1 MKKIV
6 LLITAFILS
15 TNFFAHSGIM
25 SGQKDIRISKTKYF
39 DIIYAK
45 GSEQSAEILYQ
56 NADDVYRDLAEQL
69 GLKHEFRLPVVI
81 SPAQDEFNA
90 YFSCGPF
97 NHIVIF
103 DTVCTESIAV
113 FTDEFLMTF
122 RHELTHAITYNLR
135 NDFWFGLDKVFG
147 DVYNPALLTIT
158 TAWAEGA
165 TVSIESQNGEGRVND
180 EYALQMVKQAKI
192 EGNFPKYSSVQ
203 GAIDVYP
210 STTESYMFGGAFN
223 AWLQNKYGMEKY
235 AEFWYRCV
243 NFKSITYFSC
253 FKKVYGI
260 KIKDAWKEFY
270 DSIEVPEVC
279 ANPEDEKWCSG
290 FEGGK
295 KLSLYKGLSSWKKG
309 FVFYDSF
316 SKKVNSFS
324 DGKIT
329 CLYKQPYVENLSI
342 SKDGRF
348 IAESFESISRMV
360 PKNKV
365 RIYDLKNKCFFMLKE
380 ESLRDAAIIFDGT
393 DYYLGAVKTKSA
405 FCTLKIFKLE
415 FKKQKVHGVS
425 LVYQEKFGAEKQL
438 FSLEGD
444 LKGNLY
450 FILKDGLCFSIG
462 SFNVASSVRQKFN
475 LPEDRMVVQGLNVNV
490 SGKNP
495 SGEEITFS
503 WTKPGVMP
511 RLGVLYPEKA
521 SVKLMNFDCSASV
534 YDPVQIDDG
543 YFYVGKFYDGT
554 KIFRATEDLL
564 EGAVENQVTVER
576 READGVTTESQSDLE
591 VVANS
596 KKFNSFAYN
605 FTGPHGTIVPLA
617 IDKSYK
623 PNTLQ
628 TMEESIALAGL
639 TYVTSTPW
647 TNPIWGVTGGYNFY
661 DNSTG
666 ASIFAQGGS
675 LTEVFTYNISAHCG
689 FNAEGFKQ
697 NYDSISLSSKLP
709 LAGLSYAAF
718 GETGSLY
725 VTKNDLLARN
735 KLACGL
741 GNIHRS
747 GFGYYDYSGIQFSAT
762 LENDLYFLTDNLDY
776 NNDYSNVGFDLIVKD
791 AHLIPI
797 TLEGA
802 LFPTSDYMAA
812 GLCKMVLFNK
822 EIQGSTDFLPLFYA
836 NRVSVS
842 AYYLAKCQQEI
853 DKWAVADLGDYFSE
867 GGKAYHDELAVTA
880 TFYVTPNLGG
890 LARPDF
896 QFGLTGGCAYRFFPE
911 ENQKKFQF
919 VLGTSTAF

>member
-6 LLITAFILS
+6 LLFTAFILS
-15 TNFFAHSGIM
+15 TNLFAHSGIM

-260 KIKDAWKEFY
+260 KIKDVWKEFY

-365 RIYDLKNKCFFMLKE
+365 RIYDLKNKCFFTLKE

-393 DYYLGAVKTKSA
+393 D
-405 FCTLKIFKLE
+405 
-415 FKKQKVHGVS
+415 
-425 LVYQEKFGAEKQL
+425 
-438 FSLEGD
+438 
-444 LKGNLY
+444 
-450 FILKDGLCFSIG
+450 
-462 SFNVASSVRQKFN
+462 
-475 LPEDRMVVQGLNVNV
+475 
-490 SGKNP
+490 
-495 SGEEITFS
+495 
-503 WTKPGVMP
+503 
-511 RLGVLYPEKA
+511 
-521 SVKLMNFDCSASV
+521 
-534 YDPVQIDDG
+534 
-543 YFYVGKFYDGT
+543 
-554 KIFRATEDLL
+554 
-564 EGAVENQVTVER
+564 
-576 READGVTTESQSDLE
+576 
-591 VVANS
+591 
-596 KKFNSFAYN
+596 
-605 FTGPHGTIVPLA
+605 
-617 IDKSYK
+617 
-623 PNTLQ
+623 
-628 TMEESIALAGL
+628 
-639 TYVTSTPW
+639 
-647 TNPIWGVTGGYNFY
+647 
-661 DNSTG
+661 
-666 ASIFAQGGS
+666 
-675 LTEVFTYNISAHCG
+675 
-689 FNAEGFKQ
+689 
-697 NYDSISLSSKLP
+697 
-709 LAGLSYAAF
+709 
-718 GETGSLY
+718 
-725 VTKNDLLARN
+725 
-735 KLACGL
+735 
-741 GNIHRS
+741 
-747 GFGYYDYSGIQFSAT
+747 
-762 LENDLYFLTDNLDY
+762 
-776 NNDYSNVGFDLIVKD
+776 
-791 AHLIPI
+791 
-797 TLEGA
+797 
-802 LFPTSDYMAA
+802 
-812 GLCKMVLFNK
+812 
-822 EIQGSTDFLPLFYA
+822 
-836 NRVSVS
+836 
-842 AYYLAKCQQEI
+842 
-853 DKWAVADLGDYFSE
+853 
-867 GGKAYHDELAVTA
+867 
-880 TFYVTPNLGG
+880 
-890 LARPDF
+890 
-896 QFGLTGGCAYRFFPE
+896 
-911 ENQKKFQF
+911 
-919 VLGTSTAF
+919 